1 MYIYGIDTF
10 VDIKIS
16 SDILKS
22 LNFLLKK
29 KKSKQFSCFIVRISY
44 GQEKLGVIRSLI
56 FLSKIP
62 SRKLYGV
69 RKLWGA
75 FVAGTLAFYL

>member
-1 MYIYGIDTF
+1 MELKIHLWID
-10 VDIKIS
+10 KNKN
-16 SDILKS
+16 SDILKI
-22 LNFLLKK
+22 LNVTLRN
-29 KKSKQFSCFIVRISY
+29 KQFSCFIVLVSD
-44 GQEKLGVIRSLI
+44 GQEKLQVIRSLI